1 MKKTNPPK
9 IKKNNST
16 YIINNIN
23 KIKENE
29 KKLLFLN
36 VILMILVIVL
46 VSYVTVFAVGKNN
59 IFDSLSVSRYVTHE
73 KTVNIISSK
82 LFLDKSL
89 IVKDSLGI
97 KKTPYKFKIV
107 NKKKGK
113 CY

>member
-46 VSYVTVFAVGKNN
+46 VSYVTVFAVG
-59 IFDSLSVSRYVTHE
+59 
-73 KTVNIISSK
+73 
-82 LFLDKSL
+82 
-89 IVKDSLGI
+89 
-97 KKTPYKFKIV
+97 
-107 NKKKGK
+107 NK
-113 CY
+113 